1 MQFFR
6 GTAKYIL
13 YDQNRNGD
21 TVEELNTQPVLEKVN
36 NYKIKWIHVRRIDR
50 YQPPND
56 IMSRREECRTSIE
69 ETFGLLY

>member
-1 MQFFR
+1 MR
-6 GTAKYIL
+6 NSAKYKL
-13 YDQNRNGD
+13 FDHKRNQYIAR
-21 TVEELNTQPVLEKVN
+21 ELKIQLILEKIN
-36 NYKIKWIHVRRIDR
+36 KYKIKWIHVRRIDR